1 MVKYYPKIVSFVRI
15 NFTIGLSEGVD
26 GAMLG
31 YFDLSDKTG
40 GITAHFSQFYTEIEA
55 YSMG

>member
-1 MVKYYPKIVSFVRI
+1 MVKYYPKIVGFVRI

-31 YFDLSDKTG
+31 YFDLSDKTT
-40 GITAHFSQFYTEIEA
+40 GITAPFLQVYTEIEA
-55 YSMG
+55 CSMG

>member
-31 YFDLSDKTG
+31 YFDISDKTT
-40 GITAHFSQFYTEIEA
+40 GIAAPFSLFFTEKQA

>member
-1 MVKYYPKIVSFVRI
+1 MVKYYPKVVSFVRI

-31 YFDLSDKTG
+31 YFYLCKKAT
-40 GITAHFSQFYTEIEA
+40 GITAPFSQVYTEKQA
-55 YSMG
+55 YPMG

>member
-26 GAMLG
+26 GTMLG

-40 GITAHFSQFYTEIEA
+40 GIAAPFSQFYTEIEA